1 MCMENKQWFSGKMN
15 QTKKKKKKKTNGPP
29 FRLFAKTLI
38 GEVRMA

>member
-15 QTKKKKKKKTNGPP
+15 QTKKKKKKTNGPP

>member
-15 QTKKKKKKKTNGPP
+15 QTKKKKKTNGPP